1 MTAWRAW
8 RKTPVPE
15 NIMAKKK
22 SKKLRKIIVFT
33 AIGLSLIGLGL
44 FAYFRKPEVILSVQV
59 EPVTRRSLTEIVSAN
74 GKIQPVLQVVINPEI
89 SGEIVAL
96 PVKEGQK
103 VEKGDLLLKIKPDNY
118 VASTNSAH
126 ASLQGALAAETLAR
140 ANLAKAEWEFQR
152 LEKMHGEKLVS
163 DFDFQAAKT
172 SVDVARAQHESST
185 HQTKQT
191 RASLARAMED
201 LSKTTIV
208 APIAGTIT
216 KLKSQAGER
225 VVGSAM
231 MAGTEIM
238 TVANLDDMEAR
249 VDIGETDVV
258 LIGVGQKARLEVDAF
273 RDRKF
278 NGTVTEIA
286 NSVKGGGSM
295 GGGGSSQEAAKF
307 EVKIRIAEN
316 EPFRP
321 GMSVTAE
328 VETRYRT
335 NVLTVPI
342 QSVTTRLPKSATNSP
357 AGSNLV
363 AHATGTNAAPAASPG
378 SNTLAGA
385 TNTTATNLVAST
397 APKKAGEPPKPIEVV
412 FVMEGDHVKMVPV
425 KRGIS
430 DDNFTEITEGLAEGQ
445 KVISGGYKA
454 INRDLEDGSKVKL
467 EAAKPV
473 GPTGAE
479 EKK

>member
-1 MTAWRAW
+1 
-8 RKTPVPE
+8 
-15 NIMAKKK
+15 
-22 SKKLRKIIVFT
+22 
-33 AIGLSLIGLGL
+33 
-44 FAYFRKPEVILSVQV
+44 
-59 EPVTRRSLTEIVSAN
+59 
-74 GKIQPVLQVVINPEI
+74 
-89 SGEIVAL
+89 
-96 PVKEGQK
+96 
-103 VEKGDLLLKIKPDNY
+103 
-118 VASTNSAH
+118 
-126 ASLQGALAAETLAR
+126 
-140 ANLAKAEWEFQR
+140 
-152 LEKMHGEKLVS
+152 
-163 DFDFQAAKT
+163 
-172 SVDVARAQHESST
+172 VARAQHESST
-185 HQTKQT
+185 HQTKQ
-191 RASLARAMED
+191 ARAGLSRALED

-208 APIAGTIT
+208 SPICGTVT

-286 NSVKGGGSM
+286 NSVKGGSSM
-295 GGGGSSQEAAKF
+295 GGGSSQEAAKF
-307 EVKIRIAEN
+307 EVKIRIGEK
-316 EPFRP
+316 ESFRP

-342 QSVTTRLPKSATNSP
+342 QSVTTRLPKPATNSP

-363 AHATGTNAAPAASPG
+363 ARTTGTNAAPSANPAS
-378 SNTLAGA
+378 
-385 TNTTATNLVAST
+385 TNLATST

-430 DDNFTEITEGLAEGQ
+430 DDNFTEIAEGLAEGQ

-467 EAAKPV
+467 EAPKPV
-473 GPTGAE
+473 GPAGAE